1 MRFEELGLCDALLE
15 AISYMNYEE
24 ATPIQEKAIPKILN
38 GKDLIAC
45 AQTGTGK
52 TAAFLLP
59 TLNKLANKGINYTA
73 VLIITPTRE
82 LAIQIDQQIQGISY
96 FLDINSIAIY
106 GGGSGVDWAIQKKA
120 LTQGTNIIVATP
132 GKLISHLNMGYV
144 KFEKIECLIL
154 DEADRMLDMGFY
166 DDIKK
171 IMTYLPEKRQSLL
184 FSATMPPK
192 IRKLAQQVLNNPESV
207 SISISKPAEGILQVA
222 YLAYDNQKA
231 KLVAH
236 LLKEK
241 ESYKS
246 IIIFSSSKKKVHQI
260 VSELK
265 ANKFEVAAIS
275 SDLEQSDREKVLQ
288 KFKAKRIR
296 ILVATDVI
304 SRGIDIDDI
313 SLVINYD
320 VPKDAADYVHRVGRT
335 ARAGKSGIAITFIN
349 DYDVEYFQKIE
360 RLIEKDVQKIPIPET
375 LGKGPKYIV
384 KNKFNKKP
392 GKRGTGPQSKRRY
405 YSKKKK

>member
-1 MRFEELGLCDALLE
+1 MKFEEFGLSEALIE
-15 AISYMNYEE
+15 AISYMNFKE
-24 ATPIQEKAIPKILN
+24 ATPIQEKAIPKILE

-59 TLNKLANKGINYTA
+59 ILNKLANKGINYTA

-96 FLDINSIAIY
+96 FLDVNSIAIY
-106 GGGSGVDWAIQKKA
+106 GGGSGVDFAEQKKA

-132 GKLISHLNMGYV
+132 GKLISHLNLGYV

-184 FSATMPPK
+184 FSATMPSK
-192 IRKLAQQVLNNPESV
+192 IRKLAQKALTEPES
-207 SISISKPAEGILQVA
+207 INIAISKPAEGILQAA

-241 ESYKS
+241 TSYKS
-246 IIIFSSSKKKVHQI
+246 IIIFSSSKKKVQQI
-260 VSELK
+260 VNELR
-265 ANKFEVAAIS
+265 ASKFEVAAIS
-275 SDLEQSDREKVLQ
+275 SDLEQKERESVLQ
-288 KFKAKRIR
+288 KFKAKKIR

-313 SLVINYD
+313 NLVINYD
-320 VPKDAADYVHRVGRT
+320 VPRDPADYVHRIGRT
-335 ARAGKSGIAITFIN
+335 ARAGKSGIAITLIN
-349 DYDVEYFQKIE
+349 DYDVENFQKIE
-360 RLIEKDVQKIPIPET
+360 KLIEREIQKSPLPDF
-375 LGKGPKYIV
+375 LGRSPKYV
-384 KNKFNKKP
+384 VRQTTKDRNRKFNKNSRSWKNRN
-392 GKRGTGPQSKRRY
+392 K
-405 YSKKKK
+405 